1 MRRYSDPRMTDQLR
15 VDDLRALQT
24 QLNALKQDQSEL
36 FSGLANGQ
44 QRFRDLA
51 KSVWRVQEEERR
63 RFARDLHDGLGQ
75 NITAILHQLEQVAAD
90 PGLPD
95 GAQRRIERSLD
106 LCSRA
111 LHDTR
116 NLARL
121 LRPKIL
127 DDLGLCAALH
137 WLVRT
142 VSDGAGFA
150 VDIDIDD
157 EFQDA
162 GGDIAT
168 LVFRLSQEALNNIAK
183 HAHATHVLIRVGV
196 NGDRMHLL
204 IADDGR
210 GCDAAEVLSPERSRL
225 STGLGSMRERIALF
239 GGTLSLISSPGDGTQ
254 LRAVL
259 PLKDGAGEP

>member
-1 MRRYSDPRMTDQLR
+1 MRRYPDPRQTDQLR
-15 VDDLRALQT
+15 VDDLRALQS
-24 QLNALKQDQSEL
+24 QLNTLKQDQSEL
-36 FSGLANGQ
+36 FAGLARGQ

-75 NITAILHQLEQVAAD
+75 NITAILHQLEQIAAE

-95 GAQRRIERSLD
+95 AAQRRVERSLD
-106 LCSRA
+106 LCARA

-150 VDIDIDD
+150 VDVDCDS
-157 EFQDA
+157 ELQDA
-162 GGDIAT
+162 NGDIAT
-168 LVFRLSQEALNNIAK
+168 LVFRLAQEALNNVAK
-183 HAHATHVLIRVGV
+183 HAHASHVLIRVAV
-196 NGDRMHLL
+196 HADRLHLL

-210 GCDAAEVLSPERSRL
+210 GCDAGAVLAPERARL
-225 STGLGSMRERIALF
+225 STGLGSMHERIALF

-254 LRAVL
+254 LRAVM
-259 PLKDGAGEP
+259 PLKDGGEP